1 MIPLH
6 FSLILAQ
13 PFHDTM
19 PFSSRVGSF
28 GKLIIDAIR
37 AEYIYI
43 YMDSKRVFARRGSW
57 HPRKRSCFEGCCSR
71 IVHRLHEIRSTLINA
86 RSDVCRDGGW
96 MAVLFV
102 QRWLF
107 RWEWPS
113 ELSATPF
120 KWSSWP
126 RFWPDLVKIGWR
138 VARNL
143 SPLLIHSFDHV
154 W

>member
-43 YMDSKRVFARRGSW
+43 YIYGQQEGFCPKRVVTPKKEVLFRRLLLEDCTPLARN
-57 HPRKRSCFEGCCSR
+57 
-71 IVHRLHEIRSTLINA
+71 IIIRSTLINA
-86 RSDVCRDGGW
+86 RSDVCRDGG
-96 MAVLFV
+96 
-102 QRWLF
+102 
-107 RWEWPS
+107 
-113 ELSATPF
+113 
-120 KWSSWP
+120 
-126 RFWPDLVKIGWR
+126 
-138 VARNL
+138 
-143 SPLLIHSFDHV
+143 
-154 W
+154 